1 MRLGAV
7 PLPEP
12 RGEGEDRQPRKG
24 DNAEI
29 SAELFLSLKT
39 VQNHVS
45 NVLHKLG
52 VADRAQAA
60 LRAREAG
67 LGREGGFRGSGDR
80 STDASGLTG
89 CFRDAPICVNPARGE
104 SRRPGGW
111 RDPLFARPLCIE
123 G

>member
-12 RGEGEDRQPRKG
+12 RGKGGDLQPRKG

-29 SAELFLSLKT
+29 SAELFLTLKT

-45 NVLHKLG
+45 NVLRKLR
-52 VADRAQAA
+52 VADRSQAA

-67 LGREGGFRGSGDR
+67 LGREGG
-80 STDASGLTG
+80 
-89 CFRDAPICVNPARGE
+89 
-104 SRRPGGW
+104 
-111 RDPLFARPLCIE
+111 
-123 G
+123 